1 MTLPYGVISDCHYH
15 KWDAFSTT
23 NAEGLNS
30 RLEIQLEATKEAAIA
45 MKKAGCKYML
55 VAGDTFHVRGTV
67 SPSVLHYVTETY
79 KWIINELDLT
89 VVMLAGNHD
98 LETNDSV
105 YSANAA
111 ASLSSIG
118 VVIVCGKRP
127 HSIKIGDV
135 TCPPD

>member
-1 MTLPYGVISDCHYH
+1 
-15 KWDAFSTT
+15 
-23 NAEGLNS
+23 
-30 RLEIQLEATKEAAIA
+30 
-45 MKKAGCKYML
+45 
-55 VAGDTFHVRGTV
+55 
-67 SPSVLHYVTETY
+67 
-79 KWIINELDLT
+79 
-89 VVMLAGNHD
+89 MLAGNHD

-135 TCPPD
+135 TVHLISWRNNHAELISDLKALRKSVEGDN